1 MAVRSGAPLSRCA
14 TAPPDGGSDCD
25 DAEGLLWHYL
35 RRRQLGGHKFRR
47 QHPVG
52 PYVADFACLARRLV
66 IELDG
71 GQHMEQLAYDRAR
84 DEYLR
89 ERGFRVLR
97 FWNDDVMRR
106 MDDVLDAIAVALD
119 G

>member
-1 MAVRSGAPLSRCA
+1 MALPSSAPTGRPQVPQA
-14 TAPPDGGSDCD
+14 TP
-25 DAEGLLWHYL
+25 
-35 RRRQLGGHKFRR
+35 RR
-47 QHPVG
+47 
-52 PYVADFACLARRLV
+52 PYVATSRAAGRVV

-71 GQHMEQLAYDRAR
+71 GQHTDQLAYDRAR
-84 DEYLR
+84 DEYFR
-89 ERGFRVLR
+89 ERGFHVLR

>member
-1 MAVRSGAPLSRCA
+1 MHKHRHAPTGAIDFARSQRRPL
-14 TAPPDGGSDCD
+14 T

-52 PYVADFACLARRLV
+52 PFVADFACLAGRVV

-71 GQHMEQLAYDRAR
+71 GQHTDQLAYDRAR
-84 DEYLR
+84 DEYFR
-89 ERGFRVLR
+89 ERGFHVLR

-106 MDDVLDAIAVALD
+106 MDAVLDAIAVALD